1 MTTIS
6 SYRWD
11 LDDPAGYKN
20 EVGYYR
26 TEKEWNF
33 IKLFLPER
41 QLNILDIGDQY
52 GSGRIMLP
60 LVDMGH
66 RVTVIEKKASAFR
79 LLKRQRSKLHDE
91 RKRTQLKLIHGDFL
105 SHEFTEKFDIILS
118 INALERFV
126 WKHSMSKVNSLLHTK
141 GLMILA
147 LINGS
152 SWRWCLRNIRRIAKG
167 QKNPYT
173 VMSPSQYR
181 TLLESSGFRILEIRG
196 FMWIPLNHTSNSSLV
211 RVFGKLEELTF
222 LSNWVGQ
229 SPRLLISVEK
239 N

>member
-11 LDDPAGYKN
+11 LDDPTGYNN

-52 GSGRIMLP
+52 GSGRIVLP
-60 LVDMGH
+60 LMDLGH
-66 RVTVIEKKASAFR
+66 RVTVIEKKASAIR
-79 LLKRQRSKLHDE
+79 LLERQRSRLYDE
-91 RKRTQLKLIHGDFL
+91 SKRTQLKLIHSDFL
-105 SHEFTEKFDIILS
+105 SHEFAEKFDMILS
-118 INALERFV
+118 INTLERFV

-152 SWRWCLRNIRRIAKG
+152 SWRWCLRNIRRIAIG
-167 QKNPYT
+167 EKNSYK
-173 VMSPSQYR
+173 VMSPAQYM
-181 TLLESSGFRILEIRG
+181 TLLESSGFQILEIRG
-196 FMWIPLNHTSNSSLV
+196 FMWIPLNHTSNSFLV

-229 SPRLLISVEK
+229 SPRLLIAVER